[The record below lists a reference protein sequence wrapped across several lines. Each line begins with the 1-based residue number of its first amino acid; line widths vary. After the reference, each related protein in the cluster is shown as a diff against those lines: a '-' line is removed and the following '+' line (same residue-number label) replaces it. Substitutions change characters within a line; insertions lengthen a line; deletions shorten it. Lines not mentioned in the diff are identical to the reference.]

1 MTGADMVELTIKE
14 GQMVV
19 TGADIVGLRN
29 RLTAYAEK
37 EEKKLMDI
45 REIIDIATQ
54 AQEAQTKLECVKK
67 VLTSRGHNY
76 TSYTDLERAIATIL
90 GVILVEEEK

>member
-1 MTGADMVELTIKE
+1 MSGADMVELTIKG

-29 RLTAYAEK
+29 RLTAYAER
-37 EEKKLMDI
+37 EEEKLMDV

-54 AQEAQTKLECVKK
+54 AQEAQTKLECVKR
-67 VLTSRGHNY
+67 VLESRTY
-76 TSYTDLERAIATIL
+76 SSYTELERAIATIL
-90 GVILVEEEK
+90 GVKLAEEEK